1 MREHEE
7 LIGADYI
14 EHNIHRSGQDLTRAV
29 SVLGPH
35 HADIVRGH
43 VPVGKNKVSSLINS
57 CVLEFSLIIITPP
70 S

>member
-14 EHNIHRSGQDLTRAV
+14 EHNIHRSGQDITRAV

-35 HADIVRGH
+35 HDDVVRGH
-43 VPVGKNKVSSLINS
+43 VPVGKNKVGNFSSLG
-57 CVLEFSLIIITPP
+57 
-70 S
+70 